1 MTELRESVRVA
12 DWLAL
17 RAPAPPPAL
26 AALIVRSVG
35 DAECERAM
43 LPAVLVD
50 RALHLL
56 KSIGSTRDSADDL
69 LAADAL
75 ITYAMEA
82 AVESCSEVETIAAN
96 AASEIAASLK

>member
-1 MTELRESVRVA
+1 MTEPRESVRVA

-17 RAPAPPPAL
+17 RVPAPPAAL

-35 DAECERAM
+35 DVECERAM
-43 LPAVLVD
+43 LPATLVD
-50 RALHLL
+50 RALLLL

-82 AVESCSEVETIAAN
+82 AVENCTDFETIAAN
-96 AASEIAASLK
+96 AASEIAATLK

>member
-1 MTELRESVRVA
+1 VTEARESVRVR

-26 AALIVRSVG
+26 AAIIAASVG
-35 DAECERAM
+35 DAECESAR
-43 LPAVLVD
+43 LPALLVEK
-50 RALHLL
+50 ALQLL
-56 KSIGSTRDSADDL
+56 QSIGSTRDSADNL

-82 AVESCSEVETIAAN
+82 AVENCADFDSVAAK
-96 AASEIAASLK
+96 AASDVASALE